1 VDVVRARAD
10 SMIVPTN
17 SQHILFP
24 MGGALQRGDSAH
36 PLPWR
41 TAAWVAHPFG
51 IWDNPADDARGRQW
65 VRDARADVMP
75 WSVGLVYL
83 NFIGNEGEDRV
94 VAGFGAENYRRLAEV
109 KSRYDP
115 DNVFRLNHN
124 IKPS

>member
-1 VDVVRARAD
+1 MAD
-10 SMIVPTN
+10 ASEPSSTRTG
-17 SQHILFP
+17 P
-24 MGGALQRGDSAH
+24 WTTGGRGSDASGSRWSRFRN

-41 TAAWVAHPFG
+41 TASWVSHPFG
-51 IWDNPADDARGRQW
+51 IWDNPADDERGRQW
-65 VRDARADVMP
+65 VRDARADVSP

-83 NFIGNEGEDRV
+83 NFVGNEGEDRV

-124 IKPS
+124 IRP